1 MHQRDACVAVL
12 HRPVRAGSVIEVEKL
27 VKHFGPVKAVDGV
40 SFTLEDGL
48 ITGLLGP
55 NGSGK
60 TTTLRMLYTL
70 LQPDSGT
77 VTLDGEVLS
86 GSPVHIKQRI
96 GVLPDARGLYN
107 RLTAR
112 ENIRYFARLQ
122 GLAESSLER
131 RIRELAG
138 QLDIGDL
145 LDRRCEGFSHGQ
157 RAKVAIARAF
167 AGDPQNM
174 LLDEP
179 GNGLDVMS
187 NRALRQ
193 FLFAQRERGK
203 AILLSTHIMQ
213 EVTAL
218 CDRVVIIANGKI
230 KAVGTPSELMSL
242 VGKDDLEE
250 AFVALI
256 GSEEGIMA

>member
-1 MHQRDACVAVL
+1 MILVQ
-12 HRPVRAGSVIEVEKL
+12 KL
-27 VKHFGPVKAVDGV
+27 QKHFGAVKAVDGV
-40 SFTLEDGL
+40 SFEIADGC

-60 TTTLRMLYTL
+60 TTTLRMLYAL
-70 LQPDSGT
+70 LQPDSGK
-77 VTLDGEVLS
+77 VLVDGMDAWSQSL
-86 GSPVHIKQRI
+86 PAKAAM
-96 GVLPDARGLYN
+96 GVVPDARGLYP

-112 ENIRYFARLQ
+112 ENIAYFGELQ
-122 GLAESSLER
+122 GISGKALARRIDALAQELEMQDFLER
-131 RIRELAG
+131 P
-138 QLDIGDL
+138 
-145 LDRRCEGFSHGQ
+145 CKGFSQGQ

-167 AGDPQNM
+167 VGNPQNL

-187 NRALRQ
+187 NRALRRYLLRQ
-193 FLFAQRERGK
+193 KEQGK

-218 CDRVVIIANGKI
+218 CDEVVVIAAGVI
-230 KAVGTPSELMSL
+230 KAVGTPEALMRQA
-242 VGKDDLEE
+242 GKDNIED

-256 GSEEGIMA
+256 GSDEGIMA

>member
-1 MHQRDACVAVL
+1 MIIARDL
-12 HRPVRAGSVIEVEKL
+12 K
-27 VKHFGPVKAVDGV
+27 KHFGAVKAVDGV
-40 SFTLEDGL
+40 SFEIADSR

-60 TTTLRMLYTL
+60 TTTLRMLYAL
-70 LQPDSGT
+70 LQPDAGQ
-77 VTLDGEVLS
+77 VLVDGMDAWHDPL
-86 GSPVHIKQRI
+86 PAKAAM
-96 GVLPDARGLYN
+96 GVVPDARGLYP

-112 ENIRYFARLQ
+112 ENIAYFGELQ
-122 GLAESSLER
+122 GIKGDVLAKRIDALAQELEMQDFLER
-131 RIRELAG
+131 P
-138 QLDIGDL
+138 
-145 LDRRCEGFSHGQ
+145 CKGFSQGQ

-167 AGDPQNM
+167 VGNPQNL

-187 NRALRQ
+187 NRALRRYLLRQ
-193 FLFAQRERGK
+193 KEQGK

-218 CDRVVIIANGKI
+218 CDEVVVIAAGVI
-230 KAVGTPSELMSL
+230 KAVGTPEALML
-242 VGKDDLEE
+242 QAGKDNIED

-256 GSEEGIMA
+256 GSDEGIMA

>member
-1 MHQRDACVAVL
+1 MIIAQEL
-12 HRPVRAGSVIEVEKL
+12 K
-27 VKHFGPVKAVDGV
+27 KHFGAVKAVDGV
-40 SFTLEDGL
+40 SFEIADGK

-70 LQPDSGT
+70 LQPDSGNIL
-77 VTLDGEVLS
+77 VDGMDARRQPLQA
-86 GSPVHIKQRI
+86 KAAM
-96 GVLPDARGLYN
+96 GVVPDARGLYP

-112 ENIRYFARLQ
+112 ENIAYFGELQ
-122 GLAESSLER
+122 GMAGVALSRRIDELAEELEMQDFLR
-131 RIRELAG
+131 RP
-138 QLDIGDL
+138 
-145 LDRRCEGFSHGQ
+145 CEGFSQGQ

-167 AGDPQNM
+167 VGNPQNL

-187 NRALRQ
+187 IRALRRYLLRQ
-193 FLFAQRERGK
+193 KDQGK
-203 AILLSTHIMQ
+203 AVLLSTHIMQ

-218 CDRVVIIANGKI
+218 CDEVVVIAHGVI
-230 KAVGTPSELMSL
+230 KAAGTPEALMQQA
-242 VGKDDLEE
+242 GEGNIED

-256 GSEEGIMA
+256 GTEEGIMA

>member
-1 MHQRDACVAVL
+1 M
-12 HRPVRAGSVIEVEKL
+12 IL
-27 VKHFGPVKAVDGV
+27 VQNLRKHFGAVKAVDGV
-40 SFTLEDGL
+40 SFEIANGK

-70 LQPDSGT
+70 LQPDAGK
-77 VTLDGEVLS
+77 VLVDGVDAWQQPLQA
-86 GSPVHIKQRI
+86 KAAM
-96 GVLPDARGLYN
+96 GVVPDARGLYP

-112 ENIRYFARLQ
+112 ENIAYFGQLQ
-122 GLAESSLER
+122 GIPGKALAKRIDDLAQELEMQDFLHR
-131 RIRELAG
+131 P
-138 QLDIGDL
+138 
-145 LDRRCEGFSHGQ
+145 CKGFSQGQ

-167 AGDPQNM
+167 VGDPQNL

-187 NRALRQ
+187 NRALRRYLLRQ
-193 FLFAQRERGK
+193 KDRGK
-203 AILLSTHIMQ
+203 AVLLSTHIMQ

-218 CDRVVIIANGKI
+218 CDEVVVIASGVI
-230 KAVGTPSELMSL
+230 KAIGSPEALMAQA
-242 VGKDDLEE
+242 GKDNIED

-256 GSEEGIMA
+256 GTDEGIMA